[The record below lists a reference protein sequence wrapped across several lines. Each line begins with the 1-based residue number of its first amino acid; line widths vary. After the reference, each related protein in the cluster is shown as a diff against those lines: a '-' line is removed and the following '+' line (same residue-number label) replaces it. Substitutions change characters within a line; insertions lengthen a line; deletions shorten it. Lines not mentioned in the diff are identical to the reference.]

1 MEMRLVRRVSDS
13 RLPAPRFFSNRRL
26 LNLVLAG
33 AAVWSLSSVDW
44 TGPMVHTGGG
54 SALVDFLLALFP
66 PEASPAF
73 LILALTATW
82 QTLAFA
88 VAGITLAVLLGLPLG
103 VIASGISVPGSSG
116 RSGRPWVIAARL
128 LLAAMRSI
136 HELVWAVL
144 FVAAFGLSSLTAI
157 LAIALPYAGILGRI
171 YADLFNDVPQE
182 PLRALRASGASTFKL
197 FLYGRL
203 PMAFPDVVGYT
214 FYRFECAIRAAA
226 IMSFIGIRGL
236 GFEIQLSLQDLLF
249 GQGWTLML
257 CLVVLVLLV
266 DRWSTGVRRSLSA

>member
-1 MEMRLVRRVSDS
+1 MGETALAGPLPDNPPTSRRS
-13 RLPAPRFFSNRRL
+13 FGNRGL
-26 LNLVLAG
+26 LSLVLAV
-33 AAVWSLSSVDW
+33 AAIWSLASVDW
-44 TGPMVHTGGG
+44 TGPLLHTGGG
-54 SALVDFLLALFP
+54 SALWDFLLALFS
-66 PEASPAF
+66 PEVSPDF
-73 LILALTATW
+73 LALALTAAW

-88 VAGITLAVLLGLPLG
+88 VAGITLAVLLGFPLG
-103 VIASGISVPGSSG
+103 VIASGATVSASGGGSWPVP
-116 RSGRPWVIAARL
+116 VRL
-128 LLAAMRSI
+128 LLAGMRSI

-171 YADLFNDVPQE
+171 YADLFNDVPEE
-182 PLRALRASGASTFKL
+182 PLRALRASGASPLKV

-203 PMAFPDVVGYT
+203 PMALPDVVGYT

-249 GQGWTLML
+249 GQVWTLML
-257 CLVVLVLLV
+257 LLVALVLLV